1 MIDVNES
8 ILSDS
13 SIEKEPCEIRIA
25 ESYLR
30 GFARHPA
37 DRGTSL
43 MPEDARWIKG
53 ARKLYDRLSDSDR
66 DFIDSFASD
75 ENLSGQYRR
84 AREKRLKYLA
94 MLLLIE
100 AGKES
105 IYSIILPY
113 GESDHGKD
121 GTEKTD

>member
-30 GFARHPA
+30 GFARHRS
-37 DRGTSL
+37 DRATEL
-43 MPEDARWIKG
+43 MPQDARWVKG
-53 ARKLYDRLSDSDR
+53 VRKLYDRLSDSDW

>member
-30 GFARHPA
+30 GFARHRA
-37 DRGTSL
+37 DRATEL
-43 MPEDARWIKG
+43 MPQDARWVKG
-53 ARKLYDRLSDSDR
+53 VRKLYDRLSDSDR

-75 ENLSGQYRR
+75 ENLVRTVQES
-84 AREKRLKYLA
+84 K
-94 MLLLIE
+94 
-100 AGKES
+100 GKALEIS
-105 IYSIILPY
+105 CYATSN
-113 GESDHGKD
+113 
-121 GTEKTD
+121 

>member
-30 GFARHPA
+30 GFARHSA
-37 DRGTSL
+37 DRATAL
-43 MPEDARWIKG
+43 MPRDAKWVKG

-66 DFIDSFASD
+66 DFIDSYASD

-105 IYSIILPY
+105 RYSIILPY

>member
-30 GFARHPA
+30 GFTRHPA
-37 DRGTSL
+37 DRGTEL

-66 DFIDSFASD
+66 DFLDSYASD
-75 ENLSGQYRR
+75 EDLSGAYRR

>member
-37 DRGTSL
+37 DRATAL
-43 MPEDARWIKG
+43 MPRDAKWVQG
-53 ARKLYDRLSDSDR
+53 VRKLYDRLSDSDR
-66 DFIDSFASD
+66 DFIDSYASD
-75 ENLSGQYRR
+75 EDLSGAYRR
-84 AREKRLKYLA
+84 DRGKRLKYLA

-100 AGKES
+100 AGFHSK
-105 IYSIILPY
+105 YTILMPY
-113 GESDHGKD
+113 GVTDHGKD

>member
-1 MIDVNES
+1 MIDEHENLLDGAS
-8 ILSDS
+8 IG
-13 SIEKEPCEIRIA
+13 KEPSEIWTA

-37 DRGTSL
+37 DRGT
-43 MPEDARWIKG
+43 
-53 ARKLYDRLSDSDR
+53 
-66 DFIDSFASD
+66 
-75 ENLSGQYRR
+75 
-84 AREKRLKYLA
+84 REKRLKYLA